1 MITRWSLPGLLL
13 LVAGSHPASAQ
24 GAPGTDRTPP
34 VPVVSTF
41 PASVRIAGLSGAGV
55 ALIGFASSV
64 FTNPSGLAPVRS
76 LSLESAVTR
85 RDDRSAYLMGA
96 AAVRV
101 GDFNLGAGYQY
112 LEFARDAPV
121 SSNLSWAGAVVY
133 RIAGIAVGGSGRYV
147 SVREREGPVTR
158 SLTGDL
164 GMTLAFFDIAALAF
178 AVRNVATTS
187 LTGPSLE
194 LPTAYHLGFT
204 MNLLDTYSNGRLL
217 ATVETVW
224 TDGENRRTIVGLE
237 TGVVVGGIGLVA
249 RAGTGA
255 RPDGSLLSA
264 TTVGGGLVLGRAAI
278 DYAWQ
283 RRSGLGERLHL
294 LGVRWTP

>member
-1 MITRWSLPGLLL
+1 M
-13 LVAGSHPASAQ
+13 SAQ
-24 GAPGTDRTPP
+24 GSPGTEGTPP

-41 PASVRIAGLSGAGV
+41 PASVRIAGMSGASV

-76 LSLESAVTR
+76 LSVESAVTR
-85 RDDRSAYLMGA
+85 RDGRVAYLMGA

-121 SSNLSWAGAVVY
+121 SNNLSWAGAVVY
-133 RIAGIAVGGSGRYV
+133 RIAGVAVGGSGRYV
-147 SVREREGPVTR
+147 SVRERGGPTTR

-178 AVRNVATTS
+178 AVRNVATTAV
-187 LTGPSLE
+187 TGPSLD
-194 LPTAYHLGFT
+194 LPTAWHLGFT
-204 MNLLDTYSNGRLL
+204 MNLLDTHSHGRLL

-255 RPDGSLLSA
+255 RPDGSLLSSS
-264 TTVGGGLVLGRAAI
+264 TVGGGLVLGRAAI

>member
-1 MITRWSLPGLLL
+1 MTGRRRLLGLLVG
-13 LVAGSHPASAQ
+13 VAGSSPLSAQ
-24 GAPGTDRTPP
+24 GTPGTESTPP
-34 VPVVSTF
+34 VPVISTF
-41 PASVRIAGLSGAGV
+41 PASVRIAGLSGASV

-85 RDDRSAYLMGA
+85 RDDQFAYLMAA

-101 GDFNLGAGYQY
+101 GDFNLGAGFQHV
-112 LEFARDAPV
+112 EFAPDAPV

-133 RIAGIAVGGSGRYV
+133 RIAGVAVGGSGRYV
-147 SVREREGPVTR
+147 SVREREGRVTR

-164 GMTLAFFDIAALAF
+164 GTTLAFFDIAALAF

-187 LTGPSLE
+187 LTGPSLD
-194 LPTAYHLGFT
+194 LPTSYHLGFT

-224 TDGENRRTIVGLE
+224 TAGGNRRTIAGLE

-255 RPDGSLLSA
+255 RPDGSPLSA
-264 TTVGGGLVLGRAAI
+264 STVGGGLVLGRAAI

-283 RRSGLGERLHL
+283 RRSAHGERLHL